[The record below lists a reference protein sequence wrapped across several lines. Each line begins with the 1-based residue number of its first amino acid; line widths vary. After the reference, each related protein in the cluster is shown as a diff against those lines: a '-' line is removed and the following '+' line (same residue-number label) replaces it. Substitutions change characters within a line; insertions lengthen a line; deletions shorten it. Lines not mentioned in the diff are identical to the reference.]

1 MSDKYQVTRPDVST
15 ARFFVRGAAL
25 LVTAA
30 LAFGLAAAA
39 TAAAAASCRDG
50 MWRSKKAK
58 LAAMCSQVAAW

>member
-39 TAAAAASCRDG
+39 AAATDSGRDG

>member
-39 TAAAAASCRDG
+39 AAASGRDG

>member
-39 TAAAAASCRDG
+39 AAAASGRDG